1 MSFAATRLNTGLAQ
15 GAKFIQS
22 SRINSSVLPRQ
33 FPVHAKSHGSS
44 RYYSRSH
51 AHTTIPT
58 PAGPKKPRRAIAAAV
73 AVSLASASY
82 VAGSL
87 YPPTTLQLIA
97 PAPAPPAPAL
107 GTEEA
112 AIYTA
117 ALEEKIQNLEIV
129 KEFRKR
135 EGKFRFPRFITLIRP
150 NVRITGWY
158 ESRPYKDYPEERRR
172 HALVSGS
179 LRGPG
184 KIALPPVV
192 FAKEDESET
201 LVIVHVGRSLCGH
214 DGIVHGGLLATLL
227 DESLARTALL
237 NLPAKVGVT
246 ANLSINYRAPA
257 RADQFISIRTRLE
270 KLEGRKATV
279 TGEVRSVESDEVLT
293 TANALFVQP
302 KYAHMLNA
310 GGAIE
315 KLLGAQDNPKFAT
328 VGPEG
333 GKQKVKVP
341 QEAAV

>member
-1 MSFAATRLNTGLAQ
+1 MSFTATRLNAGLAR
-15 GAKFIQS
+15 GAKLIQT

-33 FPVHAKSHGSS
+33 FPVHPKSHGPERS
-44 RYYSRSH
+44 YSRSH
-51 AHTTIPT
+51 AHPTTPT
-58 PAGPKKPRRAIAAAV
+58 PGGPKKPRRAIAAAV

-97 PAPAPPAPAL
+97 PPPAPPAPAL

-135 EGKFRFPRFITLIRP
+135 EGKFLFL
-150 NVRITGWY
+150 GWY

-192 FAKEDESET
+192 FAREDESET

-257 RADQFISIRTRLE
+257 RADQFISIHTRLE

-279 TGEVRSVESDEVLT
+279 TGEVRSIESDEVLT
-293 TANALFVQP
+293 TASALFVQP

-310 GGAIE
+310 GGAVE
-315 KLLGAQDNPKFAT
+315 KLLGAQDNPKFTA

-333 GKQKVKVP
+333 RKQKVKVP

>member
-1 MSFAATRLNTGLAQ
+1 MSFAATRLNAGLAQ
-15 GAKFIQS
+15 GVKLIQS

-33 FPVHAKSHGSS
+33 FSLYPKSHGSS
-44 RYYSRSH
+44 RAYSRSH

-97 PAPAPPAPAL
+97 PPPAPPAPAL

-129 KEFRKR
+129 KELRKR
-135 EGKFRFPRFITLIRP
+135 EGKFHFPRLTTFPILNIMM
-150 NVRITGWY
+150 IGWY

-184 KIALPPVV
+184 KIALPPIA

-201 LVIVHVGRSLCGH
+201 IVIVHVGRSLCGH

-227 DESLARTALL
+227 DETLARTAIL

-257 RADQFISIRTRLE
+257 RADQFILIHTRLG

-279 TGEVRSVESDEVLT
+279 TGEVRSVESNEVLT
-293 TANALFVQP
+293 TASALFIQP

-310 GGAIE
+310 GGSIE
-315 KLLGAQDNPKFAT
+315 KLLGARENPKVTA

-333 GKQKVKVP
+333 GKHKVKVP